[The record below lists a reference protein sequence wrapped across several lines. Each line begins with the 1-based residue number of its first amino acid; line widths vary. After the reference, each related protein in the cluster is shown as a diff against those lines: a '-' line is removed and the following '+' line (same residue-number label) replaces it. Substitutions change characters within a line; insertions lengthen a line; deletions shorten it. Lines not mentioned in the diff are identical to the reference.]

1 MKKLKYIL
9 GLGLLLL
16 TGCESGEYNTNT
28 NVLDI
33 QNDIHKAFYGKTY
46 SDKAEFYEKMQ
57 KIINEN
63 ISMGNT
69 IVQASNIEPKFE
81 IDPIQFK
88 ECVFYEIWTIKNPQ
102 NTSYTLSA
110 ERCQTAF
117 LSNKELIKYADPS
130 FVMGNFSKDNQENIL
145 GIKAV
150 KEELAKPSYATDIKS
165 YEFVSDKYKILENG
179 NYIYILQNFKAK
191 SELLGEYTQN
201 AHIIFDNKGN
211 VIKIELNQNKEFSLY

>member
-1 MKKLKYIL
+1 
-9 GLGLLLL
+9 
-16 TGCESGEYNTNT
+16 
-28 NVLDI
+28 
-33 QNDIHKAFYGKTY
+33 
-46 SDKAEFYEKMQ
+46 MQ
-57 KIINEN
+57 KTINEN

-69 IVQASNIEPKFE
+69 IIQTSNIEPKFK

-117 LSNKELIKYADPS
+117 LSNKELIKYADLS
-130 FVMGNFSKDNQENIL
+130 FVMGNFTKDNQENIL

-150 KEELAKPSYATDIKS
+150 KEELSKPSYVTDVKS
-165 YEFVSDKYKILENG
+165 YKFISDKYKILENG

-191 SELLGEYTQN
+191 SEILGEYTQN

-211 VIKIELNQNKEFSLY
+211 VIKIELNQNKEFGSY

>member
-16 TGCESGEYNTNT
+16 TGCENGEYNTNT

-33 QNDIHKAFYGKTY
+33 QNDIHKAFYNKTY
-46 SDKAEFYEKMQ
+46 SDKAKFYEKMQ
-57 KIINEN
+57 KTINEN
-63 ISMGNT
+63 ISTGNA
-69 IVQASNIEPKFE
+69 IIQASNIEPKFK

-117 LSNKELIKYADPS
+117 LNNKELIKYADPS
-130 FVMGNFSKDNQENIL
+130 FVMGNFIKDNQENIL

-150 KEELAKPSYATDIKS
+150 KEELSKPSYVTDVKS
-165 YEFVSDKYKILENG
+165 YKFISDKYKILENG
-179 NYIYILQNFKAK
+179 NYIY
-191 SELLGEYTQN
+191 
-201 AHIIFDNKGN
+201 
-211 VIKIELNQNKEFSLY
+211 